1 MPLPKENLIVPLFA
15 NFIVGVGAGVL
26 CSVWLNHCGARSYW
40 VEGCAMGLLS
50 FSFYSFYH
58 FRKFNF
64 LPISIS
70 FFLGI
75 CFFIFQIN
83 PNNLAFWQWFAALNI
98 VALSLFYVFPA
109 KKSLRD
115 TPFLKA
121 TIIALVWVFI
131 LFIFPLWNQA
141 IKTQP
146 NQIEIIAFAL
156 LFFGLTIPFDIRD
169 YKKDKTALK
178 TLPQLIGV
186 RYALLIASLLIAGFS
201 WLMYSST
208 HFFGWFGFAPIAIGF
223 VLFANDHRK
232 KIYFI
237 LIDALLLLAA
247 FVLYLS

>member
-1 MPLPKENLIVPLFA
+1 
-15 NFIVGVGAGVL
+15 
-26 CSVWLNHCGARSYW
+26 
-40 VEGCAMGLLS
+40 MGLLS

-64 LPISIS
+64 LPIIIS

-75 CFFIFQIN
+75 CFFIFQIK
-83 PNNLAFWQWFAALNI
+83 PNNLAFWQWFAAINI
-98 VALSLFYVFPA
+98 FALSLFYVFPA

-121 TIIALVWVFI
+121 TIIAVVWVFI

-146 NQIEIIAFAL
+146 YQIEIIAFAL

-169 YKKDKTALK
+169 HKKDKTALK

-208 HFFGWFGFAPIAIGF
+208 NFFGWFGFAPIAIGF
-223 VLFANDHRK
+223 VLFANEHRQ

-237 LIDALLLLAA
+237 LMDALVLLAA